1 MQRIESF
8 GAFWPV
14 YLRAHANPPC
24 RTLHYAASASGLAAL
39 ALVAATG
46 DLWWL
51 AVGIVLSYGFAWFGH
66 FKVENNV
73 PLTFVH
79 PWWSLLADYRM
90 FFLWLT
96 GGLARH
102 LRSADVEPA

>member
-1 MQRIESF
+1 MQKLESF
-8 GAFWPV
+8 DAFWPV
-14 YLRAHANPPC
+14 YLRAHASPAC
-24 RTLHYAASASGLAAL
+24 RALHYAAPASGLAAL
-39 ALVAATG
+39 GLAVATG
-46 DLWWL
+46 SAWWL
-51 AVGIVLSYGFAWFGH
+51 AAALLLSYGFAWIGH

-90 FFLWLT
+90 FFLWLS

-102 LRSADVEPA
+102 LRAANVEPA